1 MYSIVWTISLILFI
15 IIEVITVDLFTI
27 WFIGGSIIALILS
40 LFHAPLFLQILSFF
54 IVSILSIIYLKPI
67 LDKCT
72 KKTKTN
78 IDAII
83 GEKCLVIEEINN
95 LNETGAVKINGL
107 EWTARVENSNEII
120 KPNTIVVVKSIEG
133 AKVLVEKELEF

>member
-1 MYSIVWTISLILFI
+1 MFI

-27 WFIGGSIIALILS
+27 WFIGGSIVALILS
-40 LFHAPLFLQILSFF
+40 LFNAPLFLQILSFF
-54 IVSILSIIYLKPI
+54 VVSILSIIYLKPI

-107 EWTARVENSNEII
+107 EWTARVKNSNEII
-120 KPNTIVVVKSIEG
+120 EPNTIVVVKSIEG